1 MQKENVWT
9 KSMKIV
15 HVCLCGPMTDGMN
28 YQENI
33 LTKYHKRMGL
43 DVTVIASQWIWG
55 SEGKLQKTEKSNYT
69 NIDGVK
75 IVRLKTWYGDVNN
88 PLKIYKGLYGVLENE
103 QPDYLF
109 VHDCQ
114 FLDLIVIAKYLR
126 QHKNVI
132 TYVDNHSDSM
142 NSASSWLS
150 KNVLHKLIWKS
161 CIWKIAPYVKRFYGV
176 LPARVEFL
184 KSMYGLPDEKCELL
198 VMGAD
203 DDLVKKAVD
212 PSNRTKLRQKLNLSS
227 GEFLIVTGG
236 KINRYRPETLNLM
249 RAVIHSDM
257 QDVRLLVF
265 GSVDD
270 ILKDEFDQLVQ
281 NPRIMYI
288 GWLDSAA
295 TYDYMAI
302 ADLVIFPGLHSVM
315 WEQAVALGIP
325 CVFKKIEGF
334 MHVDLGGNALF
345 LENSDEEEI
354 SGMIAEIHDDQSLR
368 EHMRSVAECE
378 GGKFFLYSEI
388 AKNSIRDDI

>member
-1 MQKENVWT
+1 
-9 KSMKIV
+9 MKIV
-15 HVCLCGPMTDGMN
+15 HVCLCGSMTDGMN
-28 YQENI
+28 YQENV

-43 DVTVIASQWIWG
+43 DVTVIASQWEWG
-55 SEGKLQKTEKSNYT
+55 PGGKLQKTEKCNYI

-75 IVRLKTWYGDVNN
+75 IIRLKTWYGDVNH
-88 PLKIYKGLYGVLENE
+88 PLKKYRGLFAVLEDE
-103 QPDYLF
+103 KPDYLF

-126 QHKNVI
+126 SHENVI
-132 TYVDNHSDSM
+132 TYVDNHSDKM

-161 CIWKIAPYVKRFYGV
+161 CIWKIEPYVKKFYGV

-184 KSMYGLPDEKCELL
+184 KSMYGLPDEKCKLL

-203 DDLVKKAVD
+203 DDLVKRAIN
-212 PSNRTKLRQKLNLSS
+212 PSGREKLRQKLNLSS

-249 RAVIHSDM
+249 RAVIHSDIK
-257 QDVRLLVF
+257 DIKLLIF

-270 ILKDEFDQLVQ
+270 TLKGEFDQLAQ
-281 NPRIMYI
+281 NPQIMYI
-288 GWLDSAA
+288 GWLDSAE
-295 TYDYMAI
+295 TYDYLSI

-315 WEQAVALGIP
+315 WEQAVALGRP

-354 SGMIAEIHDDQSLR
+354 AKTIAQIHDNPLLRKQMQSIAES
-368 EHMRSVAECE
+368 E
-378 GGKFFLYSEI
+378 GKKFFLYSEI
-388 AKNSIRDDI
+388 AKNSIRDESN